1 MSPVITLLLLAFQDH
16 FSLLVSEMSY
26 INIGAQNDLFLKK
39 DLAKQKSCKLNM
51 AESQTIL
58 L

>member
-1 MSPVITLLLLAFQDH
+1 MNLLLLLSPVITLLLLAFQDH

-39 DLAKQKSCKLNM
+39 DLAKQK
-51 AESQTIL
+51 IL
-58 L
+58 